1 MKKIF
6 MSLMA
11 LAFMALTAS
20 LVSCDP
26 NSAQC
31 RKLSA
36 TYKSGAVQ
44 EEYFYGT
51 GVEADA
57 RLEQIRQAA
66 PSDNSVTRVHREQ
79 TFLSKDNCHK

>member
-11 LAFMALTAS
+11 VAVMALTAS

-26 NSAQC
+26 NAAQC
-31 RKLSA
+31 WKLSA

-44 EEYFYGT
+44 EEYFY
-51 GVEADA
+51 
-57 RLEQIRQAA
+57 IRQAA
-66 PSDNSVTRVHREQ
+66 PSDNSVTRIHREQ